1 MDEQPVGEVHD
12 EVPEG
17 LRRSVINRKVAG
29 VAGGIAERFDVD
41 ANIVRV
47 IFVVLTCLWG
57 LGAAIYL
64 AMWAIVP
71 VAGTSYGSDRDEP
84 VATDRKKFGLLSVV
98 LLAGALCLGLLFM
111 SVALGGVQFG
121 KGLSLVWLIFLVVLA
136 VLSLRRPVRRL
147 SFMRLIAG
155 LFIAL
160 LSVLILGSGSVLA
173 YLSFSGVPVTGGIGA
188 SSYQPTSLAQ
198 VHRTYRIAFGSMNV
212 DLRGVD
218 FKGATV
224 SITATVAIGT
234 LNIELPPGVRAN
246 LEARSGTSNIHYPI
260 GRQGF
265 YSSSTSG
272 KNPAFVDLTVKVGIG
287 TVNLFS
293 APPGTWLPIPG
304 G

>member
-1 MDEQPVGEVHD
+1 MDEQPAQEAHE

-17 LRRSVINRKVAG
+17 LRRSVTNRKIAG

-71 VAGTSYGSDRDEP
+71 VAGTSYASDSDEP
-84 VATDRKKFGLLSVV
+84 VATDQKRFGLLSIV
-98 LLAGALCLGLLFM
+98 LLAGALCLGLLFL

-147 SFMRLIAG
+147 SFMRLVAG

-160 LSVLILGSGSVLA
+160 LSVLILASGSVLA
-173 YLSFSGVPVTGGIGA
+173 YLSFSGVPVTGGVGT

-198 VHRTYRIAFGSMNV
+198 VHRTYRMAFGGMTI
-212 DLRGVD
+212 DLRSVD

-224 SITATVAIGT
+224 KITATVAIGT
-234 LNIELPPGVRAN
+234 LVVELPPGVRVN
-246 LEARSGTSNIHYPI
+246 LAAKSGTQGIQYPD
-260 GRQGF
+260 GRHRF
-265 YSSSTSG
+265 YVSSTSG
-272 KNPAFVDLTVKVGIG
+272 KNPAFVDLTVKAGIG
-287 TVNLFS
+287 TISLFS
-293 APPGTWLPIPG
+293 APPGTWLPFPAG
-304 G
+304 

>member
-1 MDEQPVGEVHD
+1 
-12 EVPEG
+12 
-17 LRRSVINRKVAG
+17 
-29 VAGGIAERFDVD
+29 
-41 ANIVRV
+41 
-47 IFVVLTCLWG
+47 
-57 LGAAIYL
+57 
-64 AMWAIVP
+64 
-71 VAGTSYGSDRDEP
+71 
-84 VATDRKKFGLLSVV
+84 
-98 LLAGALCLGLLFM
+98 
-111 SVALGGVQFG
+111 
-121 KGLSLVWLIFLVVLA
+121 
-136 VLSLRRPVRRL
+136 
-147 SFMRLIAG
+147 LIAG